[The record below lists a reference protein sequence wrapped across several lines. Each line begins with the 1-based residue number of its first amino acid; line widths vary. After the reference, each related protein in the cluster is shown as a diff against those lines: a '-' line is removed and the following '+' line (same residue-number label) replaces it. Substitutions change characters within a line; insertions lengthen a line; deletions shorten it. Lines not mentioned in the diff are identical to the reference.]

1 MAASKE
7 VQDVDL
13 ESIREFKKS
22 LICFNCKRFPRP
34 GTNVYSCPNCNKIA
48 CSSCGYDG
56 KTCECVRSLNGKGYY
71 MFSHDDD
78 LRRCPHFGGHYY
90 VENERECTHYGGHYY
105 SKIMAVKS
113 ERFEF
118 MRDKNVENYVSFFKN
133 HPCSYIVNG
142 CNENFGGDELKVHE
156 KSCLFRTITCPSQ
169 ACSLRFSFNG
179 ILEHYQDKHSK
190 FESREEILKFEGTI
204 ETLKNST
211 FILNSYGKPFF
222 PQFVV
227 NGKWLYVWVIG
238 HGDIVEMS
246 KFIAV
251 LEFDYGNELSS
262 TLTEIVKHIDVK
274 SGAIDSGEF
283 GMALSIARLTQ
294 SFDHETLE
302 YKKSEDIQFTLKIVC
317 EKLDE
322 VAKDENV
329 ESGVEDT
336 DDEKP

>member
-1 MAASKE
+1 MLK
-7 VQDVDL
+7 V
-13 ESIREFKKS
+13 KK
-22 LICFNCKRFPRP
+22 
-34 GTNVYSCPNCNKIA
+34 
-48 CSSCGYDG
+48 
-56 KTCECVRSLNGKGYY
+56 
-71 MFSHDDD
+71 
-78 LRRCPHFGGHYY
+78 
-90 VENERECTHYGGHYY
+90 
-105 SKIMAVKS
+105 
-113 ERFEF
+113 FEF
-118 MRDKNVENYVSFFKN
+118 MRDKNVEKYVSLYKF
-133 HPCSYIVNG
+133 HPCLYLSNG
-142 CNENFGGDELKVHE
+142 CNHEFEVKDLEDHE
-156 KSCLFRTITCPSQ
+156 KSCLFRPITCPSQ
-169 ACSLRFSFNG
+169 ACSLTFPFNG
-179 ILEHYQDKHSK
+179 ILEHYQDKHPK
-190 FESREEILKFEGTI
+190 FEFKEDFLEFVGTI

-227 NGKWLYVWVIG
+227 IGNWLYVWVIG

-336 DDEKP
+336 DDEKL